1 MHMHTDPI
9 AIDSV
14 SIRHVLL
21 PLKREPVLHYMKF
34 TGWPVI
40 LIDLQTSDGVVGRS
54 YLLPYVKTA
63 YRYIAPMIHDLVE
76 RFKGKPARPLDVFAQ
91 ARASFGPIG
100 LEGACLAAVSG
111 LDMALWDALARRA
124 GQPLATY
131 LGGSLGPIQAYS
143 SNGLFLI
150 GPDALEREAVEL
162 AAEGGF
168 SALKLRLGYPS
179 AQTDLASIAAVRR
192 GVGADVRLMAD
203 FSQIFPMG
211 EAISR
216 CTALDDQGLYW
227 IEEPVAYDNLQG
239 MADLRR
245 RLRTPIQIGE
255 NFWGPRSLHHAV
267 EMGATDFVMPDLM
280 RIGGVTGW
288 LRAAGIAAGR
298 GIPVST
304 HLYTEFSSHL
314 MRVTETAHWIEWND
328 SVDMILA
335 DPLRPK
341 DGRVEVSSRP
351 GSGIEWDEAAIKR
364 YLQEG

>member
-1 MHMHTDPI
+1 MPMHIDPI
-9 AIDSV
+9 TIESV
-14 SIRHVLL
+14 TIRHVLL

-34 TGWPVI
+34 SGWPVI

-63 YRYIAPMIHDLVE
+63 YRYIAPMLHDLVE
-76 RFKGKPARPLDVFAQ
+76 RFKGRPASPLDIFAQ
-91 ARASFGPIG
+91 ARAAFGPLG

-124 GQPLATY
+124 NQALATY
-131 LGGSLGPIQAYS
+131 LGGSLGAIPAYS

-150 GPDALEREAVEL
+150 GPDALEREAAEL
-162 AAEGGF
+162 ADEGGF

-179 AQTDLASIAAVRR
+179 ARTDLASIAAVRR
-192 GVGADVRLMAD
+192 GVGEDVLLMAD
-203 FSQIFPMG
+203 FSQVFPMG
-211 EAISR
+211 EALSR
-216 CTALDDQGLYW
+216 CRALDEQGLYW
-227 IEEPVAYDNLQG
+227 IEEPIAYDNLQG
-239 MADLRR
+239 LADLRR

-255 NFWGPRSLHHAV
+255 NFWGPRSLHQAI

-288 LRAAGIAAGR
+288 LRAAGLAGGR
-298 GIPVST
+298 GVPVST

-328 SVDMILA
+328 CVDLILA
-335 DPLRPK
+335 EPLKPK
-341 DGRVEVSSRP
+341 DGRVEVSARP
-351 GSGIEWDEAAIKR
+351 GAGIEWDESAIKR
-364 YLQEG
+364 YAHGC